1 MRPQG
6 RRTMEPPVCKNI
18 RSRRHPDQRCSK
30 PASHGEYCGIHYKF
44 PRPFAS
50 KRKLSLLETGQSDNI
65 IIEVCDP
72 KPYARLIQ
80 KWWRLRGKL
89 RAYRRQGPARWNTA
103 VATNTTDFYSMENIS
118 SISGES
124 LFSYYNKKDKMIYA
138 FDIKSLTSLLEKTNV
153 DDKSPPQNPY
163 NRQEI
168 EEDVIKK
175 INAYVRWCRQ
185 NGVDTRW
192 TPIEPQTPDQLFQM
206 KVTDLFQKIDEL
218 NYYTN
223 PEWFI
228 KMSIDN
234 HRCFYV
240 ELHDIWNH
248 RAELAPSV
256 RLEIIPA
263 PARPFK
269 TPVREVVALKSIDL
283 LRKINMDIIRMFI
296 SAAVARP
303 DRILGAMYVVTA
315 MTLVSKQCAEM
326 YPWLFESAHPGIYH
340 RYQLFNEPPA
350 MGQLNAYT
358 YLNAILQN
366 AGGMPQLLLPPPGQ
380 ILHQMGF
387 IQQMMMG
394 DHANDFDDYDDGQI
408 GGGHAALLMPPAV
421 SIPALPTSDAE
432 EVGEEGEEM
441 EGAAEE
447 IEEEMEGAALESTH
461 APLLLM
467 NEAIDSDF
475 HTDSHINTIEPVASN
490 TLSVQT
496 GSVRYSPIVGPVNN
510 ILNPEDEF
518 DITPSNNILNPEDDI
533 MPFAVRSS
541 IQNVLAD
548 YSEDAE
554 NIDSENIMDHVD

>member
-1 MRPQG
+1 M
-6 RRTMEPPVCKNI
+6 
-18 RSRRHPDQRCSK
+18 
-30 PASHGEYCGIHYKF
+30 
-44 PRPFAS
+44 
-50 KRKLSLLETGQSDNI
+50 SLLEKVESDNI
-65 IIEVCDP
+65 IIDSRDP
-72 KPYARLIQ
+72 KPYAILIQ
-80 KWWRLRGKL
+80 KWWRFHGKL

-118 SISGES
+118 SISGEA

-168 EEDVIKK
+168 EEDIIKK
-175 INAYVRWCRQ
+175 INTYVRWCRR

-192 TPIEPQTPDQLFQM
+192 TPIEPQTPDQLFQI

-248 RAELAPSV
+248 RAELSQSV
-256 RLEIIPA
+256 RLEIIPP

-269 TPVREVVALKSIDL
+269 TPVREVVALKSIDV
-283 LRKINMDIIRMFI
+283 LRKLNMDIIRMFI

-340 RYQLFNEPPA
+340 RYQIFNEPPA

-366 AGGMPQLLLPPPGQ
+366 AGAMPQLLLPPPGQ

-387 IQQMMMG
+387 IQQMMMAG
-394 DHANDFDDYDDGQI
+394 HANDFDDGDDGQI
-408 GGGHAALLMPPAV
+408 GDGQADDGQADDGQADHGQAGLLIPVPAFG
-421 SIPALPTSDAE
+421 AE
-432 EVGEEGEEM
+432 ADEQEEGTGEGEGEE
-441 EGAAEE
+441 
-447 IEEEMEGAALESTH
+447 IDEEEMAALGSEH
-461 APLLLM
+461 AQVPLLLM
-467 NEAIDSDF
+467 NEAIDTAPAETNVIS
-475 HTDSHINTIEPVASN
+475 SQI
-490 TLSVQT
+490 
-496 GSVRYSPIVGPVNN
+496 GSMRYSPIVGPTNN
-510 ILNPEDEF
+510 ILNPEDEL
-518 DITPSNNILNPEDDI
+518 DITPSNNILNPEDEI
-533 MPFAVRSS
+533 APFSVRSS
-541 IQNVLAD
+541 IQHVLAD

-554 NIDSENIMDHVD
+554 NIPSETDMDQVD